1 MIRSFADKMKVKQE
15 AYQAEQ
21 VELAEQAEKDRK
33 VAEWELFEQG
43 QQAQHDMNLQILAEE
58 KSRQRDEY
66 LNWKEEQLI
75 LKEQVIP
82 AEAATPGLGM
92 GHMDTWV
99 LTWRSFSAHPDIAN
113 LPMSEKIRLFKL
125 AEQQQIQ
132 KLNYYANLH
141 SPENAIGSSGKD
153 INIYWQDGVIE
164 DRDFDI
170 ASTTKSGDGWVIAND
185 VNWANSVDV
194 TTTLVVLA
202 GVTVTVQGILTTNA
216 LITNYGTIIVNG
228 LIVENVSINNISSG
242 QVIVQ

>member
-21 VELAEQAEKDRK
+21 AVLAEQAEKDRK
-33 VAEWELFEQG
+33 AAEWELFEQS
-43 QQAQHDMNLQILAEE
+43 QKAQHDVNLQILADE
-58 KSRQRDEY
+58 KSRQNAEY
-66 LNWKEEQLI
+66 LNWKQEQKI

-82 AEAATPGLGM
+82 ATKVDSGIGM

-99 LTWRSFSAHPDIAN
+99 LTWKSFSTHPDIAN

-141 SPENAIGSSGKD
+141 SPENVLGGAA
-153 INIYWQDGVIE
+153 NIYWDDGEVG
-164 DRDFDI
+164 DRDFNPGSD
-170 ASTTKSGDGWVIAND
+170 AKSGDGWIIDADITWN
-185 VNWANSVDV
+185 NSVDV
-194 TTTLVVLA
+194 TTTLVVSA
-202 GVTVTVQGILTTNA
+202 GVTITVNGILTTNA

-228 LIVENVSINNISSG
+228 LIVENVSINNIDSG